1 MKQIIFKP
9 RWELKTGC
17 NNYLPLKKL
26 QKKDLTQF
34 EPVFP
39 RSLLSPT
46 TNCDTKPPIGG
57 EEIFRGVLKE

>member
-26 QKKDLTQF
+26 QKKIWRSLN
-34 EPVFP
+34 PFP

>member
-1 MKQIIFKP
+1 MRIKN
-9 RWELKTGC
+9 WL
-17 NNYLPLKKL
+17 L
-26 QKKDLTQF
+26 QLSAIKEIAKKDLTQF